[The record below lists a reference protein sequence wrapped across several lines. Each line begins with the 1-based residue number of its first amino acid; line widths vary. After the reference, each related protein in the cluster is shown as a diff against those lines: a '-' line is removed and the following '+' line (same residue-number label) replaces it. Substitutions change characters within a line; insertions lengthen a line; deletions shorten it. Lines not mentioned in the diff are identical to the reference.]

1 MEENFYAT
9 ELQFLMT
16 IYSKYPCYWES
27 GPVNTSRLRA
37 TWPPIRTE
45 RTSKRDDSQKGKS
58 LVGGAIAAVPRI
70 SAEIARFSTRECF
83 EFLTRSSAAVA
94 TGQSQ
99 IPITEDI

>member
-1 MEENFYAT
+1 MPHHGA
-9 ELQFLMT
+9 
-16 IYSKYPCYWES
+16 
-27 GPVNTSRLRA
+27 
-37 TWPPIRTE
+37 
-45 RTSKRDDSQKGKS
+45 
-58 LVGGAIAAVPRI
+58 GAIAAVPRI